1 MWTYICLLMK
11 RKELNSLTYTCIMTF
26 KISSG
31 DSSILATSKATF
43 PWPMITAVSP
53 DDRLGFN

>member
-1 MWTYICLLMK
+1 MK